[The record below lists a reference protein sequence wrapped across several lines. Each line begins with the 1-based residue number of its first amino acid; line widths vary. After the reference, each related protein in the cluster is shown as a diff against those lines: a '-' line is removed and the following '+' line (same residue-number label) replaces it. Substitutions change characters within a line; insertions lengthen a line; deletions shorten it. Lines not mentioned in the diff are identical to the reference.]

1 MLKSMRLNFTISFWW
16 SPYLSSGSYMR
27 GWLDVQHPLHEFQAF
42 IYKDDWQ
49 AYENDGLPFCPVQR
63 LYAKQA
69 LEEWYV

>member
-1 MLKSMRLNFTISFWW
+1 
-16 SPYLSSGSYMR
+16 MR